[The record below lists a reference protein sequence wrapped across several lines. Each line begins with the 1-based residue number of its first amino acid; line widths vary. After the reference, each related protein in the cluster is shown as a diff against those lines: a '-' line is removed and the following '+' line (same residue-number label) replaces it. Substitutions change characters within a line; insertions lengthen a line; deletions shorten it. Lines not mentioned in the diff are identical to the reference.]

1 MFIYTIFALIILQR
15 LGELII
21 AKRNEAWMKQNGGYE
36 AGSNHYKWMVSMH
49 AAFFVALLVEMQLV
63 DYSFSSSFW
72 VFATLFLM
80 VQLGRVWA
88 ITSLGKY
95 WNTKIIVMPKAPVV
109 LKGPYKYIKH
119 PNYTIVTLEFL
130 LIPFLFQAYLT
141 LIVFSLL
148 NMWMLSV
155 RIVKEEEAL
164 KLHTDY
170 EVAMDGKL
178 RFMPQ
183 LKKSEN

>member
-1 MFIYTIFALIILQR
+1 MGYHLIREVLNI
-15 LGELII
+15 
-21 AKRNEAWMKQNGGYE
+21 
-36 AGSNHYKWMVSMH
+36 
-49 AAFFVALLVEMQLV
+49 
-63 DYSFSSSFW
+63 
-72 VFATLFLM
+72 
-80 VQLGRVWA
+80 
-88 ITSLGKY
+88 
-95 WNTKIIVMPKAPVV
+95 KIIVMPKAPVV

-119 PNYTIVTLEFL
+119 PNYTVVTLEFL